1 MRRSA
6 IFVLFLFISMSMS
19 PLVSAATTETQFADG
34 TTTFSHSFTS
44 ATGGDAQ
51 TPGITLPYGASV
63 TQARFSIEGTAQNTQ
78 WENRST
84 NSEFGGAGT
93 SSTSFTGTYFSNGW
107 YRNNL
112 KVENDEVTLNT
123 QQSTNTNNLAASRDW
138 DSASSSYHN
147 TTGRFLSLIHI

>member
-1 MRRSA
+1 
-6 IFVLFLFISMSMS
+6 MSMS

-63 TQARFSIEGTAQNTQ
+63 TQASFSIEGTAQNTQ

-93 SSTSFTGTYFSNGW
+93 TALACK
-107 YRNNL
+107 NL
-112 KVENDEVTLNT
+112 KRNWLLNE
-123 QQSTNTNNLAASRDW
+123 SKEEYCDIAKKRLD
-138 DSASSSYHN
+138 
-147 TTGRFLSLIHI
+147 I